1 MRLSR
6 ALGLWHSLGHCKLQP
21 PSMLFPPFSLPTLA
35 VLTREPPALARCE
48 PAFPLTP
55 PKALLLPGLVVL
67 KPPEP
72 CCAFPIPS
80 PHLCSVQ
87 VVVEE
92 IICPSSSV
100 LVSSVSN
107 TINRDNHQK
116 TNKSYRKKT
125 ARSQKLTQRSEVV
138 ITFPVLGRIQ
148 DSKDHTEPRL
158 PVGAL
163 GNEDLI
169 PSKQG
174 LVPPVGSRTS
184 SGKPMIPTLLD
195 VCQLSQRMTFIGSPY
210 KFLCG
215 MPL

>member
-6 ALGLWHSLGHCKLQP
+6 ALGLCHSLGHCKWQP
-21 PSMLFPPFSLPTLA
+21 PSMLFPPFSLLTLA

-55 PKALLLPGLVVL
+55 PKALLLRGLVAL

-80 PHLCSVQ
+80 PTFMLCPGSSGRNHLSQ
-87 VVVEE
+87 FFS
-92 IICPSSSV
+92 PGQFS
-100 LVSSVSN
+100 LK

-116 TNKSYRKKT
+116 TNKSYRKET

-138 ITFPVLGRIQ
+138 ITFPGLGRIQ
-148 DSKDHTEPRL
+148 GSKDHTEPRL
-158 PVGAL
+158 PMGAL
-163 GNEDLI
+163 GNEDLMS
-169 PSKQG
+169 SKQG
-174 LVPPVGSRTS
+174 LVPPVDSRTS